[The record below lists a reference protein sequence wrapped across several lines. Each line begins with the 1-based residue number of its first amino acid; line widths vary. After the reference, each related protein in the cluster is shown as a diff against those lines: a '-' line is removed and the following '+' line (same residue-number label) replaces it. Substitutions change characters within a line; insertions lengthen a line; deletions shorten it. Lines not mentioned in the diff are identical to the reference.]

1 MLHVNIT
8 LFQML
13 HSLIKSKVPIPSP
26 RSPVPFPSPIPPVLI
41 PVPHSSSSFQVLI
54 PQLSLLAIWV
64 ALFVLE
70 AMIVIVKENN
80 ESIKKQKQ
88 RKVELWQS
96 HVRSVIERADCVHIS
111 VKAG

>member
-1 MLHVNIT
+1 
-8 LFQML
+8 
-13 HSLIKSKVPIPSP
+13 
-26 RSPVPFPSPIPPVLI
+26 
-41 PVPHSSSSFQVLI
+41 
-54 PQLSLLAIWV
+54 LLAIWV